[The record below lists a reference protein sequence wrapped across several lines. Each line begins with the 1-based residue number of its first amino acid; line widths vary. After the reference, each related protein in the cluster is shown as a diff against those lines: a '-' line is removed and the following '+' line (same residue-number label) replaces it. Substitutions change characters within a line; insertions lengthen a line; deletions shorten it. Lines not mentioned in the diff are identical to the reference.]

1 MAAAAKFVVC
11 YSLGTGAGFDVQL
24 SSLGRQICEDFAE
37 ILALNND
44 FVTVPQMLVV
54 REEGDIS
61 YSVSKNACAFAVFYS
76 LPETQWILDATQA
89 IRGDIAL
96 TGRIMDDESGL
107 ILSVNMVDTATRNL
121 LFCGFETCPR
131 EEIHLAIAK
140 LGARILSHFTPLSAQ
155 AWLPQA
161 YEMIGTQNFYAY
173 SNWMSMRE
181 VERRAQREGMRPPA
195 ARLVEH
201 LTYALQADPMF
212 AKAGLKLCDIMGS
225 QLEKQQYEF
234 ILRYL
239 LSHVHDNEALSLIVI
254 QSLARLGR
262 RSEAENQLGAVIE
275 KHPKNGLF
283 WLMRGCLRTD
293 ERLANRDLDEARH
306 LLGNDFNGCRSA
318 VDNALLNVTGV

>member
-1 MAAAAKFVVC
+1 MANAARFVVC

-24 SSLGRQICEDFAE
+24 SSLSRQVCEDFAE
-37 ILALNND
+37 ILALND
-44 FVTVPQMLVV
+44 SFVTVPQMLVV
-54 REEGDIS
+54 REQGEID

-76 LPETQWILDATQA
+76 LPETQWILDATRA

-107 ILSVNMVDTATRNL
+107 ILSVNMVDIASKNL
-121 LFCGFETCPR
+121 LFCGYETSPR
-131 EEIHLAIAK
+131 EEIHLAILR
-140 LGARILSHFTPLSAQ
+140 LGSRILSHFTEYSVE
-155 AWLPQA
+155 AWLPRVT
-161 YEMIGTQNFYAY
+161 EMLGTQNFYAY

-181 VERRAQREGMRPPA
+181 LERRAQREGIQPPLG
-195 ARLVEH
+195 RMVEH
-201 LTYALQADPMF
+201 LTFALNADPHF
-212 AKAGLKLCDIMGS
+212 SRAGIKLCDVMGR

-239 LSHVHDNEALSLIVI
+239 MSHVLDNEALSLIVV

-262 RSEAENQLGAVIE
+262 RREAEEQLNTIIE

-306 LLGNDFNGCRSA
+306 LLGNDFNGCRAA